1 MKSIH
6 QYDDILY
13 LQHPDPKTHD
23 RMPIRDRAA
32 QFMPFAALSG
42 YSAIIAEISRVTERK
57 ITLDES
63 EKSELNRKLIRLR
76 SENRPVHDVR
86 IEYFEPDAKK
96 KGGRYLS
103 AVISVQK
110 IDEFRQVLITDTGTE
125 IAFEDILSI
134 DFQENGMG
142 SGSR

>member
-6 QYDDILY
+6 QYDDILT
-13 LQHPDPKTHD
+13 LPHPDPKTHD

-63 EKSELNRKLIRLR
+63 EKSKLNRKLIRLR
-76 SENRPVHDVR
+76 SENKPVHDVR
-86 IEYFEPDAKK
+86 IEYFEPDEKK
-96 KGGRYLS
+96 EGGRYLT
-103 AVISVQK
+103 AVVSVQK
-110 IDEFRQVLITDTGTE
+110 IDEFRQVLITDAGAE
-125 IAFEDILSI
+125 IAFEDILTI
-134 DFQENGMG
+134 EFQDRPAG
-142 SGSR
+142 